1 MKEIEVRVADL
12 NRLFDAVDPS
22 PLRSRDLDPRVE
34 AFIVDWAKDLP
45 RNVQIGLV
53 VHVDHV
59 PEETALVGEAV
70 REHFRQRAGVE
81 RRRLHELFARGRISL
96 AIGLAFL
103 GGTLIASKLVENWL
117 APGDMRDVVRVS
129 LSIAGWVAMWRPL
142 EVFLY
147 DWWPIRAE
155 ARLSDRL
162 ASMPVRVTA

>member
-12 NRLFDAVDPS
+12 SRLFNAVDPS
-22 PLRSRDLDPRVE
+22 PLRSRDLDPRIE
-34 AFIVDWAKDLP
+34 TFIVDWAKDLP
-45 RNVQIGLV
+45 RNAQIGLV

-59 PEETALVGEAV
+59 PEETAFVGEAV
-70 REHFRQRAGVE
+70 REHFHQQAGTA
-81 RRRLHELFARGRISL
+81 RRRLRELFAHGRISL

-117 APGDMRDVVRVS
+117 SPGDMLDMVRVS

-142 EVFLY
+142 EIFLY